1 MSGGEDPPPPSNL
14 QSFRKNPG
22 YHCHR
27 LLDKVLFQCADD
39 PVGNVHRTW
48 AVLLVSAVIYFALS
62 ILESTY
68 RVNFHLSFFTISH
81 SVVATLSAIHLSGG
95 HASRA
100 LMIAA
105 IWNGTMQCLGLGL
118 IGTFILKRFPTSFA
132 IGFLLGLVVVCF
144 NQNIL
149 FFFAFRSHNRQDDA
163 NAAPGG
169 TSRLYNACSLWLA
182 LVLAI
187 FGTMLFHFQ
196 QYVIVAP
203 IDAKGFGRKTPAV
216 VSSSANNNG
225 APDSTYQR
233 YNDDGGSES

>member
-1 MSGGEDPPPPSNL
+1 MCGRSGG
-14 QSFRKNPG
+14 
-22 YHCHR
+22 
-27 LLDKVLFQCADD
+27 QCA
-39 PVGNVHRTW
+39 PHLGRAARQCR
-48 AVLLVSAVIYFALS
+48 AVLRLVHSGEYVWCAKTIQPRLS
-62 ILESTY
+62 GIQHSHPILYILT
-68 RVNFHLSFFTISH
+68 VLQL
-81 SVVATLSAIHLSGG
+81 VAIHLSG
-95 HASRA
+95 HASLA

-144 NQNIL
+144 NQNVL
-149 FFFAFRSHNRQDDA
+149 FFFAFRKHNRLDA
-163 NAAPGG
+163 ENPGG

-182 LVLAI
+182 LLLAV

-203 IDAKGFGRKTPAV
+203 IDAKGFGRKTPTTVA
-216 VSSSANNNG
+216 SGANTG

-233 YNDDGGSES
+233 YDDDGGSES